1 MSVFRLQERIESH
14 PSTEVIRKASIHG
27 LEKDS
32 RLKGTS
38 PVHLHCPWSLVLISD
53 SLCVQGETKKYS
65 RMHGAWCVGLIA
77 GDNYVAVGS
86 QRVAQGEIDNFDACV
101 RLVVGDAILGVLNK
115 GVIFA
120 ANRRIE
126 QTSLELLH
134 LLMQHSPCSCNA
146 IRSLDTFFRLRNLR
160 TSKSTLFG
168 WTITLASSNERSSSK
183 SLKSLLL
190 IRSQYFSRAFC
201 LASSQPQRS

>member
-1 MSVFRLQERIESH
+1 MQERIESH
-14 PSTEVIRKASIHG
+14 PSNEISRRASIHG
-27 LEKDS
+27 LEKEQ

-53 SLCVQGETKKYS
+53 SFCVQAGETKKYS

-77 GDNYVAVGS
+77 GGDYVAVGS
-86 QRVAQGEIDNFDACV
+86 QRRVAQGEIDNFDACV

-115 GVIFA
+115 GVVFA
-120 ANRRIE
+120 ANKRIE
-126 QTSLELLH
+126 QTPLEILH
-134 LLMQHSPCSCNA
+134 LLMQHPLCSGNA
-146 IRSLDTFFRLRNLR
+146 IRSLDTFFRFSNLR
-160 TSKSTLFG
+160 TPKSTLFG
-168 WTITLASSNERSSSK
+168 WTTTLASSNERSSSR

>member
-1 MSVFRLQERIESH
+1 MCKARQSNTAGCLELGVFN
-14 PSTEVIRKASIHG
+14 
-27 LEKDS
+27 
-32 RLKGTS
+32 
-38 PVHLHCPWSLVLISD
+38 
-53 SLCVQGETKKYS
+53 YS
-65 RMHGAWCVGLIA
+65 QDIA
-77 GDNYVAVGS
+77 YVAVGS
-86 QRVAQGEIDNFDACV
+86 QRESQGEIDNFDACV

-115 GVIFA
+115 GVVFA
-120 ANRRIE
+120 ANKRIE

>member
-1 MSVFRLQERIESH
+1 MCKAIQSNTAGCVELGVFN
-14 PSTEVIRKASIHG
+14 
-27 LEKDS
+27 
-32 RLKGTS
+32 
-38 PVHLHCPWSLVLISD
+38 
-53 SLCVQGETKKYS
+53 YS
-65 RMHGAWCVGLIA
+65 QDIA
-77 GDNYVAVGS
+77 YVAVGS
-86 QRVAQGEIDNFDACV
+86 QRLAQGEIDNFDACV

-115 GVIFA
+115 GVVFA
-120 ANRRIE
+120 ANKRIE

-134 LLMQHSPCSCNA
+134 LLMQHSLCSGNT

-160 TSKSTLFG
+160 TSKSTLFD
-168 WTITLASSNERSSSK
+168 WTITLASSNERISSSK